1 MAVTLTL
8 GNRYIQVA
16 GADLKTTRAIEKA
29 CSYKVEGYYFSPA
42 YRARHWDGKEHL
54 FKHSDQLGDHA
65 PSGMAQDIAEL
76 LRDKGIDY
84 EVQFTTKIKAKRRKL
99 KWAGKPLRK
108 YQKEAVRAILGKPI
122 PGRGVIKMPIRSG
135 KTLTMARVIWN
146 FGLPTLFV
154 VPSKSLL
161 HQTAKHLRA
170 ALPDAKIGKIGDGH
184 YDPQFITV
192 ATIHTLAAMAPKRK
206 TKDRDR
212 QEAHPDYKRL
222 MNMYDLA
229 CFDEAHHIRGTGS
242 WYQIF
247 MEINA
252 RFKIGLSATVFF
264 DNKKEQE
271 RGIIWL
277 RAACGPVRIDIPAGR
292 LIREGFLLPQHVK
305 MYKCVLPVMKRDKK
319 WSATLKKKCITEN
332 PHRNRM
338 LAELVQEHAPMK
350 TIVIAKEHKHIAAI
364 CKELDSL
371 DVDYR
376 TITGRDSQD
385 KRDTKIEGMVD
396 GDYNVLIG
404 NVLGEGIDIPAVE
417 CVVNAE
423 GGKDEKA
430 TWQRQRNLTVSEDQK
445 EPAVMIDIYDKMS
458 PYFEKHSRARLKTY
472 KSEKEFKV
480 EVLEWDA

>member
-8 GNRYIQVA
+8 GNRYIQVT
-16 GADLKTTRAIEKA
+16 GADLKTTRAIERA

-42 YRARHWDGKEHL
+42 YKARRWDGKEHL
-54 FKHSDQLGDHA
+54 FKHSNKLGYHA
-65 PSGMAQDIAEL
+65 PSGLAQDIAEL
-76 LRDKGIDY
+76 LREKGIDY
-84 EVQFTTKIKAKRRKL
+84 DVKFTTKIKSKRRKL

-122 PGRGVIKMPIRSG
+122 PGRGVIKMPVRSG

-161 HQTAKHLRA
+161 YQTAKHLRE
-170 ALPDAKIGKIGDGH
+170 ALPNAKIGLVGDGH

-206 TKDRDR
+206 KGERDR
-212 QEAHPDYKRL
+212 REAHSDYKRL
-222 MNMYDLA
+222 MNMFDLA
-229 CFDEAHHIRGTGS
+229 CFDEAHHIRGTGD

-264 DNKKEQE
+264 DNKKEQA

-277 RAACGPVRIDIPAGR
+277 RAACGPIRIDIPAGR
-292 LIREGFLLPQHVK
+292 LIREGYLLPQHVK
-305 MYKCVLPVMKRDKK
+305 MYKCIHPVMKRDKK

-332 PHRNRM
+332 PHRNKL
-338 LAELVQEHAPMK
+338 LAALVAEHAPMK
-350 TIVIAKEHKHIAAI
+350 TIVIVKEHKHIAAL
-364 CKELDSL
+364 CEELDNL
-371 DVDYR
+371 GVDHR
-376 TITGRDSQD
+376 TIVGKDSQI
-385 KRDTKIEGMVD
+385 KRDELIEGLVD
-396 GDYNVLIG
+396 GDYNVLVG
-404 NVLGEGIDIPAVE
+404 NVIGEGIDIPAVE

-423 GGKDEKA
+423 GGKDEKT
-430 TWQRQRNLTVSEDQK
+430 TWQRQRNLTVTEGQK
-445 EPAVMIDIYDKMS
+445 EPPVLIDIYDKMS
-458 PYFEKHSRARLKTY
+458 PYFEKHSKARLKVY
-472 KSEKEFKV
+472 KSEAEFKV
-480 EVLEWDA
+480 EVLDYAA